1 MIRNFAKLKAEVE
14 QHVRA
19 DKVVQGMYWDR
30 TTQRG
35 CFIGCLAHSNDPLL
49 IARQYGIPASLLRL
63 AESIFEALP
72 ADEAPKFFA
81 TFPDAL
87 GGDGKDVHG
96 VPFLFI
102 AEQLRQMPMED
113 VSVVV
118 QSALGRWADGLE
130 LMARDQPWRDY
141 DEARAELAWVRDY
154 ESSSYG
160 ELCGL
165 LCGYGDGSQFGEL
178 TRELGPYFMP
188 GLRYSRSKREVLAM
202 LQRDLLLR
210 LVREAPYAVS

>member
-1 MIRNFAKLKAEVE
+1 
-14 QHVRA
+14 
-19 DKVVQGMYWDR
+19 
-30 TTQRG
+30 
-35 CFIGCLAHSNDPLL
+35 
-49 IARQYGIPASLLRL
+49 L

-141 DEARAELAWVRDY
+141 DEARAELVWVRDY

-165 LCGYGDGSQFGEL
+165 LCGYGDGPHFGALAGEL
-178 TRELGPYFMP
+178 RPYFA
-188 GLRYSRSKREVLAM
+188 LSLQYSQEEWQAVAR

-210 LVREAPYAVS
+210 LIAEAPYAARNAVS